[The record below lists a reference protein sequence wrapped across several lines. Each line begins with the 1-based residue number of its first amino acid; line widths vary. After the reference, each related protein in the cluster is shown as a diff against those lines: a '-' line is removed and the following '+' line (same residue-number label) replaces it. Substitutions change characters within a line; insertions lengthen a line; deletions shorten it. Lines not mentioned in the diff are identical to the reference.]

1 MTGSVRDTL
10 REMWESRPT
19 RPRHGRKIAGV
30 SAAIGQRYGIDPV
43 LVRVGFI
50 VALLTG
56 GAGIALYLLGWLVLP
71 PEQSQVTS
79 GTRQALSVLGVVLV
93 VLFGAPIAFASL
105 HSLGLVAFAAGL
117 AALFLLHRNY
127 QDRAVRGPAAE
138 QPQQDNVW
146 VYRDSAVSDPA
157 APDSAV
163 SDSETASRSKSSGE
177 PPAWDPLGAAPFAWD
192 LPEPS
197 ETSGEPPR
205 KRHWITWGTAL
216 FAVLAA
222 VAVVYEGGDG
232 KEALAI
238 ALGVLGAGMLAG
250 AFLHGGRGLIAFALP
265 VGALALL
272 LGTAEDHRD
281 SNYDYRP
288 PQVNV
293 DRMVVAASPADL
305 ERSYQGGSRLISLD
319 LRPLR
324 MPAGESVATSA
335 GTSNGVI
342 RVLLPPNMDVT
353 AECSAYG
360 GSVDCLGSQADGSNS
375 RINVTDDGPDG
386 PGGGHIE
393 LDLTTASGR
402 VEVLRG

>member
-10 REMWESRPT
+10 REMWESRPA

-43 LVRVGFI
+43 LVRVVFI

-71 PEQSQVTS
+71 PEQSRVTS

-105 HSLGLVAFAAGL
+105 HSVGLVAFAAGL

-127 QDRAVRGPAAE
+127 QDRAIRGSAPE
-138 QPQQDNVW
+138 RPQQDNVW
-146 VYRDSAVSDPA
+146 VYADSAAEARSGS
-157 APDSAV
+157 SAQQ
-163 SDSETASRSKSSGE
+163 

-192 LPEPS
+192 LPEPP
-197 ETSGEPPR
+197 EAQAEPPR
-205 KRHWITWGTAL
+205 KRHWITWGTVL
-216 FAVLAA
+216 LAVLAGA
-222 VAVVYEGGDG
+222 AALYEGGD
-232 KEALAI
+232 ERALAV
-238 ALGVLGAGMLAG
+238 ALGVLGVGMLVG

-272 LGTAEDHRD
+272 LGMNEEHREV
-281 SNYDYRP
+281 NYRP
-288 PQVNV
+288 PQVDA
-293 DRMVVAASPADL
+293 DRIVVAASPADL
-305 ERSYQGGSRLISLD
+305 EGSYQGGSRLISLD

-324 MPAGESVATSA
+324 MPTGESVATSA
-335 GTSNGVI
+335 ETTNGLI
-342 RVLLPPNMDVT
+342 RVLLPPNVDVT
-353 AECSAYG
+353 AECGADG
-360 GSVDCLGSQADGSNS
+360 GSVECLGSQANGSNS
-375 RINVTDDGPDG
+375 RISVTDNGPDG
-386 PGGGHIE
+386 PGGGHVE
-393 LDLTTASGR
+393 LDLTTANGR

>member
-10 REMWESRPT
+10 REMWESRPA

-30 SAAIGQRYGIDPV
+30 SAAIGQRYGVDPV
-43 LVRVGFI
+43 LVRVGFV

-71 PEQSQVTS
+71 PEQPQVTS

-105 HSLGLVAFAAGL
+105 HSVGLVAFAAGL
-117 AALFLLHRNY
+117 AALFLLHRNH

-138 QPQQDNVW
+138 QPRQDNVW
-146 VYRDSAVSDPA
+146 VY
-157 APDSAV
+157 PDSAAQAR
-163 SDSETASRSKSSGE
+163 SDAGDSPTGE

-192 LPEPS
+192 LPEPP
-197 ETSGEPPR
+197 EAPQEPQPR
-205 KRHWITWGTAL
+205 KRHWITWGTVL

-222 VAVVYEGGDG
+222 AAAGYEGGDA
-232 KEALAI
+232 KQAIAI

-272 LGTAEDHRD
+272 LGTAEDHRASD
-281 SNYDYRP
+281 YDYPP
-288 PQVNV
+288 PQASA
-293 DRMVVAASPADL
+293 DRVVVAASPADL
-305 ERSYQGGSRLISLD
+305 EGSYEGGSHSISLD

-324 MPAGESVATSA
+324 VPDGESVATRADTNS
-335 GTSNGVI
+335 GLI

-353 AECSAYG
+353 AECSANG
-360 GSVDCLGSQADGSNS
+360 GSVECLGSQAHGEDG
-375 RINVTDDGPDG
+375 RISVTDDGPDG
-386 PGGGHIE
+386 PGGGHVH
-393 LDLTTASGR
+393 LDLTTVNGR